1 MRTWWVWLAV
11 GGMAAGA
18 PAGPV
23 RPSDIPAE
31 AKWWAHCDV
40 EQFKQTAVGRT
51 FLEMLGEPDV
61 ARKLDALKAVFNF
74 DLRTDLDGITA
85 CGAGRRS
92 AVIAR
97 GRFDESRLLTLLKA
111 GDGYQ
116 ELVVDGRT
124 IHSWLDEG
132 KVQKQGREKARMYGA
147 IHRSG
152 AAVLSEQAE
161 TAAHVL
167 KVLDGEAAGLPD
179 AAVPSHDTAAVLI
192 ARMSADAVPAEQAEH
207 PVPRGVKAAA
217 LAIAERG
224 TNVEARL
231 NMTLRDAATVT
242 QIRQIVD
249 GLRAAA
255 LLNSEKD
262 PRAARLAEQVSVR
275 AEEDRLEMSLSL
287 PVAEITAAMRAELE
301 KKRAT
306 APAPSP

>member
-1 MRTWWVWLAV
+1 MKTRLAWLAA
-11 GGMAAGA
+11 GLMAAGA
-18 PAGPV
+18 QAGPV
-23 RPSDIPAE
+23 RPSDIPSE
-31 AKWWAHCDV
+31 AKWWAHLDV

-51 FLEMLGEPDV
+51 FVDMLKEPDV

-74 DLRTDLDGITA
+74 DIRTDLDGITA

-97 GRFDESRLLTLLKA
+97 GRFDEQRLLTLLRA

-124 IHSWLDEG
+124 IHSWIDEG
-132 KVQKQGREKARMYGA
+132 KARKQGPEKARMYGA

-152 AAVLSEQAE
+152 AAVLSEQAD

-167 KVLDGEAAGLPD
+167 KVLDGEAASLP
-179 AAVPSHDTAAVLI
+179 ASAVAPEDTAAVLI
-192 ARMSADAVPAEQAEH
+192 ARMSADAVPAKQADN
-207 PVPRGVKAAA
+207 PVARGLLAAA
-217 LAIAERG
+217 LVVGERG

-231 NMTLRDAATVT
+231 NVTLRDAETVT
-242 QIRQIVD
+242 QIRQIVE

-275 AEEDRLEMSLSL
+275 AEQDRMEISVSL
-287 PVAEITAAMRAELE
+287 PAAEITEAMRAELE
-301 KKRAT
+301 KKRAAAA
-306 APAPSP
+306 APQP